1 MKQYKI
7 FILGFLA
14 AASCIA
20 GSFNQE
26 ETIQKEFQISK
37 PDADF
42 TVIVDNV
49 WGAIHLKGTSGN
61 TVKAIIHKKIEAR
74 SESQF
79 QQAIQEV
86 TLDISEENSLLEFFV
101 DGPFRDRHNGRDHDG
116 WHHRKYKVLYEFDLE
131 VPRDLS
137 IDIKTVNDGDITIDN
152 IRGNYEVNNV
162 NGEITMTGLRGSGK
176 GYTVNGDLICYFD
189 QNPKEDC
196 NFGTIN
202 GDVKLYFQNPLSAQ
216 FAMKTFNGDAY
227 SDFELT
233 HVASDPEI
241 IKETNGRTRYKSVHR
256 YCATA
261 GHGGPLIKW
270 DGFNGNLLILKYHKG
285 EQS

>member
-1 MKQYKI
+1 MKKYKI
-7 FILGFLA
+7 LA
-14 AASCIA
+14 LVLWMVACSMA
-20 GSFNQE
+20 GSFKQE
-26 ETIQKEFQISK
+26 ETIQKEFPISK

-42 TVIVDNV
+42 TLIVDNV

-61 TVKAIIHKKIEAR
+61 TVKAVIHKKIQAR
-74 SESQF
+74 SENQF
-79 QQAIQEV
+79 QLAVQEV
-86 TLDISEENSLLEFFV
+86 ALDISEEKNLLEFFV

-116 WHHRKYKVLYEFDLE
+116 WHERKYKVIYQFDLE

-137 IDIKTVNDGDITIDN
+137 IEIKTVNDGDITIED
-152 IRGNYEVNNV
+152 IRGNYRVNNV
-162 NGEITMTGLRGSGK
+162 NGEITMTGLHGSGK
-176 GYTVNGDLICYFD
+176 AYTVNGDLICFFD
-189 QNPKEDC
+189 QNPKADC

-216 FAMKTFNGDAY
+216 FAMKAFNGDAY

-233 HVASDPEI
+233 HIASDPEI
-241 IKETNGRTRYKSVHR
+241 IKETKGRTRYKSVHR

-270 DGFNGNLLILKYHKG
+270 DGFNGDLLILKYHKG

>member
-1 MKQYKI
+1 MKQNKI
-7 FILGFLA
+7 FIWGFLT
-14 AASCIA
+14 AASCMA

-26 ETIQKEFQISK
+26 ETIQKEIQISK
-37 PDADF
+37 PDANF
-42 TVIVDNV
+42 TLIVDNI
-49 WGAIHLKGTSGN
+49 WGAIHLKGTSGS
-61 TVKAIIHKKIEAR
+61 TVKAVILKKIEAR
-74 SESQF
+74 SENQF
-79 QQAIQEV
+79 KQAIQEV
-86 TLDISEENSLLEFFV
+86 MLDISEEKSLLEFFV
-101 DGPFRDRHNGRDHDG
+101 DGPFRDHHNGRDPDG
-116 WHHRKYKVLYEFDLE
+116 WHERKYKVIYEFDLE

-137 IDIKTVNDGDITIDN
+137 IDIKTVNDGDITIDD
-152 IRGNYEVNNV
+152 IRGNYQVNNV

-176 GYTVNGDLICYFD
+176 ACTVNGDLICCFD

-233 HVASDPEI
+233 HVASHPEI
-241 IKETNGRTRYKSVHR
+241 IKETNGRTLYKSVHR
-256 YCATA
+256 YCATT
-261 GHGGPLIKW
+261 GSGGPLIKW
-270 DGFNGNLLILKYHKG
+270 DGFNGDLLILKHQKG